1 VDRTACVDVPA
12 FPLQLLLR
20 QKPDWAAQPV
30 AVVAEDRPQ
39 GAILWVNERARS
51 SGVRS
56 GMRYA
61 AALSLC
67 GGLRAA
73 VVSDGEIS
81 AEVAALS
88 ERLRQF
94 TPHVEPAQNE
104 PGVFWLDARGLEQ
117 LFGSLNEWAAALH
130 GELVRAGFRT
140 SVVVGF
146 RRFGSYA
153 VARSSRGARVFAT
166 DDEERAAARAVLL
179 DRLALP
185 PRARDVLVKLGVA
198 TVGQFVDLPLDGV
211 GVRFGP
217 EVEELHRLASGDL
230 VVPLQPERP
239 QVPAMRR
246 LILDHPDHDAVRLV
260 AVVESLLGP
269 LLDEVA
275 HKGHAL
281 AELQLGFRFEK
292 LGDHIEGIRPA
303 APTLDA
309 RLLLELVRLRLEAV
323 RKLPD
328 AVTEV
333 VLVAR
338 EVEVEARQRELFAAS
353 RRRDLDAANR
363 GLARVRAQLGD
374 EAVTRAKLRDGH
386 LPEARFAWEPVEVL
400 PEAKP
405 RPVDEPRL
413 VRRINTQPV
422 PLPPRERH
430 EPDGWMLRGLEQ
442 GPVIRTLGPYVVS
455 GGWWQRPAHRDYH
468 FAETR
473 QGELLWMFFDRWKKR
488 WFLQGRVE

>member
-1 VDRTACVDVPA
+1 VPA

-20 QKPDWAAQPV
+20 RQPDWAAHPV

-39 GAILWVNERARS
+39 GLILWMNERARAA
-51 SGVRS
+51 GIRS

-61 AALSLC
+61 GALSLC

-73 VVSDGEIS
+73 VVGDEEIR
-81 AEVAALS
+81 AEVAALA

-94 TPHVEPAQNE
+94 TPGVEPAQNE
-104 PGVFWLDARGLEQ
+104 PGVFWLDAHGLER
-117 LFGSLNEWAAALH
+117 LFGSLEEWAASLH
-130 GELVRAGFRT
+130 AELVRAAFRT

-146 RRFGSYA
+146 RRFGAYA
-153 VARSSRGARVFAT
+153 VARSSRGARVFT
-166 DDEERAAARAVLL
+166 TEDEERAVARKTAL

-185 PRARDVLVKLGVA
+185 PPARDVLAKLGVV
-198 TVGQFVDLPLDGV
+198 TVGQFIDLPLDGV

-239 QVPAMRR
+239 QAPAMRR
-246 LILDHPDHDAVRLV
+246 FLLDTPDHDAGRLL
-260 AVVESLLGP
+260 AIVESLLP
-269 LLDEVA
+269 SLLDEVA
-275 HKGHAL
+275 HKGHAI
-281 AELQLGFRFEK
+281 AALQLGFRFER
-292 LGDHIEGIRPA
+292 LGDHVENIRAA
-303 APTLDA
+303 APTLEA

-328 AVTEV
+328 GVTEV
-333 VLVAR
+333 LLLAG
-338 EVEVEARQRELFAAS
+338 EVEAEAKQRELFAAS
-353 RRRDLDAANR
+353 RKRDLDAANR
-363 GLARVRAQLGD
+363 GLARVRAQLGSD
-374 EAVTRAKLRDGH
+374 AVTHAALRDAH
-386 LPEARFAWEPVEVL
+386 IPEARFEWEPL
-400 PEAKP
+400 QSLDDARP
-405 RPVDEPRL
+405 RPVDEPAL
-413 VRRINTQPV
+413 VRRIHAEPV

-442 GPVIRTLGPYVVS
+442 GPVVKVLGPYVVS
-455 GGWWQRPAHRDYH
+455 SGWWHHPSHRDYH

-473 QGELLWMFFDRWKKR
+473 QGELLWVFFDRDTKR